1 MSYSSLSIKKAIAD
15 IDHNKMYLPAL
26 QRKFVWGKGQ
36 IELLFD
42 SLMRNYPIGTFLFWK
57 LHKNIAKNYVFY
69 DFLKEYDQRTPYNR
83 RKTGAFTHEE
93 IIGVLDGQQ
102 RLSSLYIGFMGTH
115 TTKDRWKR
123 HDNDSAFKAKSLYL
137 NLLSLPYRI
146 EDKKVLLNEQ
156 ENFEFKFL
164 TESEANNTSRTRKVV
179 IDDSDET
186 TDELEYLCWFKVGD
200 ALEWDEDF
208 DSDETFESIING
220 CVDTKQLENIN
231 LNKKLVK
238 KGLSTL
244 HLRIFDTKL
253 LSYFEIAKDDLE
265 DILKIF
271 IRVNSGGTVLNKT
284 DLLFSTI
291 VATWDD
297 GREKIEATQKL
308 INAKGDK
315 FNFGTEFLM
324 RCCLVLT
331 DAPVAYKVNSFK
343 SDNVLKIQNEW
354 GNIANSISKCVD
366 LLVQFG
372 FNSTLLTSHN
382 AVILIAYYIYKGG
395 DLSKGSVENIRKYL
409 IHALLNRIYSSSQ
422 ESLISAFRNGVREL
436 NSTGEQSKDY
446 FLKMKQ
452 FDFDELLTVKL
463 PSRKSLCI
471 AESDLGDLLMSKK
484 GSTTF
489 FLLSLLY
496 PHLRFQ
502 DQAFDQDHIHPAA
515 GFKKENLFKI
525 GIPEEQHQ
533 YWLDYRDTVPNLQL
547 LNDRWNKSKNAT
559 PLKIWMES
567 LDESVQ
573 RTLKVDN
580 YFPDDVRLE
589 FCNFMSF
596 YEKRKEILLN
606 QLFQVLAISK
616 MGKSLSNEF
625 VDSELDDEP
634 EEYLD

>member
-115 TTKDRWKR
+115 TTKDLWKR
-123 HDNDSAFKAKSLYL
+123 HNNDSAFKSKSLYL
-137 NLLSLPYRI
+137 NLLSLPYCI
-146 EDKKVLLNEQ
+146 EEKKVVLNEQ

-164 TESEANNTSRTRKVV
+164 TESEAKNTFRTRKVV
-179 IDDSDET
+179 NDDSDNVV
-186 TDELEYLCWFKVGD
+186 DELEYLCWFKVGD

-208 DSDETFESIING
+208 DSDEAFDSIINV
-220 CVDTKQLENIN
+220 CVDTKQLEKIT

-238 KGLSTL
+238 KGLNTF
-244 HLRIFDTKL
+244 HQRIFDTKL

-354 GNIANSISKCVD
+354 ESIAKAISKCVD

-372 FNSTLLTSHN
+372 FNATLLTSHN
-382 AVILIAYYIYKGG
+382 AVIFIAYYIYKGG
-395 DLSKGSVENIRKYL
+395 DLSKKSVENIRKYL
-409 IHALLNRIYSSSQ
+409 VHALLNRIYNSSQ
-422 ESLISAFRNGVREL
+422 ESLISAFRNGVRESNTSDE
-436 NSTGEQSKDY
+436 NSLHY
-446 FLKMKQ
+446 VLKMQ
-452 FDFDELLTVKL
+452 SFDFDELLKIKL
-463 PSRKSLCI
+463 PSRKSLTI

-484 GSTTF
+484 GSTAF

-496 PHLRFQ
+496 PQCRFQ

-515 GFKKENLFKI
+515 GFKKDNLLNI

-533 YWLDYRDTVPNLQL
+533 HWLDYRDTVPNLQL

-559 PLKIWMES
+559 PLKKWMLSQE
-567 LDESVQ
+567 ESVQ
-573 RTLKVDN
+573 RTLTVDN
-580 YFPDDVRLE
+580 YFPDDVSLE
-589 FCNFMSF
+589 FSDFIEF
-596 YEKRKEILLN
+596 YDKRKVILIS
-606 QLFQVLAISK
+606 QLHQVLAISK
-616 MGKSLSNEF
+616 SANSLLSGGVDGVLNE
-625 VDSELDDEP
+625 EP
-634 EEYLD
+634 EELLD

>member
-57 LHKNIAKNYVFY
+57 LHKSIAKHYVFY

-137 NLLSLPYRI
+137 NLLSLPYSI
-146 EDKKVLLNEQ
+146 EEKKVVLNEQ

-164 TESEANNTSRTRKVV
+164 TESEAKNTFRTRKVA
-179 IDDSDET
+179 IDDSDEVM
-186 TDELEYLCWFKVGD
+186 DELEYLCWFKVGD

-208 DSDETFESIING
+208 DSDETFDSIINA
-220 CVDTKQLENIN
+220 CVDTKQFEKIT

-238 KGLSTL
+238 KGLNTF
-244 HLRIFDTKL
+244 HQRIFDTQL

-315 FNFGTEFLM
+315 FNFGNEFLM

-354 GNIANSISKCVD
+354 ESIAKAISKCVD

-395 DLSKGSVENIRKYL
+395 DLSRKSVENIRKYL
-409 IHALLNRIYSSSQ
+409 VHALLNRIYNSSQ
-422 ESLISAFRNGVREL
+422 ESLISAFRNGVRESNTSDE
-436 NSTGEQSKDY
+436 NSKHY
-446 FLKMKQ
+446 VLKMQ
-452 FDFDELLTVKL
+452 IFDFDELLKVKL
-463 PSRKSLCI
+463 PSRKSLAI
-471 AESDLGDLLMSKK
+471 AENDLGDLLMSKK
-484 GSTTF
+484 GSITF

-496 PHLRFQ
+496 PQFRFQ

-515 GFKKENLFKI
+515 GFKKDNLLSI

-533 YWLDYRDTVPNLQL
+533 HWLDYRDTVPNLQL

-559 PLKIWMES
+559 PLKKWMES

-580 YFPDDVRLE
+580 YFPEDVNLE
-589 FCNFMSF
+589 FINFMEF
-596 YEKRKEILLN
+596 YEKRKKVLLN
-606 QLFQVLAISK
+606 QLYQVLEINKTA
-616 MGKSLSNEF
+616 SLLPDETS
-625 VDSELDDEP
+625 DSEFYDEP
-634 EEYLD
+634 EE

>member
-57 LHKNIAKNYVFY
+57 LNKNVAKHYVFY

-93 IIGVLDGQQ
+93 IIGILDGQQ

-123 HDNDSAFKAKSLYL
+123 HDNDNAFKVKSLYL
-137 NLLSLPYRI
+137 NLLSLPYI
-146 EDKKVLLNEQ
+146 FDGIKVIVNEQ

-164 TESEANNTSRTRKVV
+164 TEAEAKNTVRTRKSSIGDS
-179 IDDSDET
+179 IDEF
-186 TDELEYLCWFKVGD
+186 EYLGWFKVSD
-200 ALEWDEDF
+200 ALDWDEDF
-208 DSDETFESIING
+208 DSDDVYESIENG
-220 CVDTKQLENIN
+220 CTENSQRECISA
-231 LNKKLVK
+231 NKKLIK
-238 KGLSTL
+238 KGLNTL
-244 HLRIFDTKL
+244 HKRIFDTTL

-308 INAKGDK
+308 INTKGDK

-354 GNIANSISKCVD
+354 ENIAKAISKCVD

-395 DLSKGSVENIRKYL
+395 DLSKKSVENIRKYL

-422 ESLISAFRNGVREL
+422 ESLLSAFRNAIRET
-436 NSTGEQSKDY
+436 SSSDDKDKCHT
-446 FLKMKQ
+446 LKMKS
-452 FDFDELLTVKL
+452 FDFDELIKIKL
-463 PSRKSLCI
+463 PSRKALAI
-471 AESDLGDLLMSKK
+471 AEADLDSLLMSKK

-496 PHLRFQ
+496 PQFRFQ
-502 DQAFDQDHIHPAA
+502 DQAFDQDHIHPAV
-515 GFKKENLFKI
+515 GFKKENLLSI
-525 GIPEEQHQ
+525 GLPEEQHQ
-533 YWLDYRDTVPNLQL
+533 HWLDYRDTVPNLQL

-559 PLKIWMES
+559 PLKEWMES
-567 LDESVQ
+567 LDDSVQ
-573 RTLKVDN
+573 RTLIVDN
-580 YFPDDVRLE
+580 YFPEDVGLE
-589 FCNFMSF
+589 FINFMDF
-596 YEKRKEILLN
+596 YKKRKKVLLS
-606 QLFQVLAISK
+606 QLYQVLEINKAV
-616 MGKSLSNEF
+616 SLLPDETSDNEF
-625 VDSELDDEP
+625 N
-634 EEYLD
+634 EETEE